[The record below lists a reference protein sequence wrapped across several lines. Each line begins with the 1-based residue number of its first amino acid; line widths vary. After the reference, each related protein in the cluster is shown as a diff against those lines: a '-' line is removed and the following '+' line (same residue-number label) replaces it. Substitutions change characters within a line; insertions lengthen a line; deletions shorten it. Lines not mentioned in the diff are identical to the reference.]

1 MSRQRLGVYTNSWFD
16 RGRPV
21 WVEVLWLLLGL
32 LVASSIPGSQMRTAL
47 LRLFGARI
55 GDGVVFKPRIVIK
68 FPWKLAIGDNTW
80 IGEGVWLD
88 NVDQITIGS
97 DCCLSQGVYVCTGN
111 HDWSKETFDLVIQ
124 PVTVN
129 AGAWLGAFARIGPGV
144 TIGED
149 AVVAMGAVA
158 LEDVADNAVVQGNPA
173 TTLRQRFR
181 SD

>member
-1 MSRQRLGVYTNSWFD
+1 
-16 RGRPV
+16 
-21 WVEVLWLLLGL
+21 
-32 LVASSIPGSQMRTAL
+32 MRSTL

-55 GDGVVFKPRIVIK
+55 GNGVVFKPRILIK

-80 IGEGVWLD
+80 VGEGVWLD

-129 AGAWLGAFARIGPGV
+129 DGAWLGAFARIGPGV

-158 LEDVADNAVVQGNPA
+158 LEDVAENTVVQGNPA
-173 TTLRQRFR
+173 SVLRQRFR